1 MIYTIDEIKRRIE
14 PVAKEYGVKQVYL
27 FGSYAR
33 GEATEE
39 SDVDL
44 LVAMPGEYSFFDTA
58 ELEEKFA
65 KSLEKDVDLVTTDD
79 ITDDYGAP
87 KDRLDLIREAFRSNV
102 RQERVN
108 VYG

>member
-44 LVAMPGEYSFFDTA
+44 LVDAPDVRGIKTCRLERAFA
-58 ELEEKFA
+58 E
-65 KSLEKDVDLVTTDD
+65 SVGRNVDLVMMYSFVLRQYPSAYQTQ
-79 ITDDYGAP
+79 
-87 KDRLDLIREAFRSNV
+87 KRWNFVQNV
-102 RQERVN
+102 TRERVKL
-108 VYG
+108 YG